1 MLPSIKSRSTALR
14 LTLVSLAVSA
24 VLAGCSHQEQKRPT
38 LSETFSTETS
48 DDRSQRFVYSVS
60 PDHHAKKRR
69 PPRDGG
75 SHQQR
80 TKPAGKNDSNR
91 QKKIVSAAEEM
102 LESKLEETKF
112 CQAGY
117 TVLDSHFDRGR
128 YTIRGECRDGANEL
142 ESDNG

>member
-14 LTLVSLAVSA
+14 LTLVALTVST

-48 DDRSQRFVYSVS
+48 DDGSQRFVYSVS
-60 PDHHAKKRR
+60 PERAQKRR

-75 SHQQR
+75 HQQR

-91 QKKIVSAAEEM
+91 QKKIVSVAEKM
-102 LESKLEETKF
+102 LESKLDETQF
-112 CQAGY
+112 CQDGY
-117 TVLDSHFDRGR
+117 TILDSHFDRGR
-128 YTIRGECRDGANEL
+128 YTIRGECRDDVNEL
-142 ESDNG
+142 DSDNG